1 MYFTKAI
8 IINKSDRGEN
18 DKLLTVY
25 TEDYGKV
32 NVLARGVGKVGS
44 KLASQIDLLNFIEIG
59 FAQGKAFKVLTSAVI
74 ENDFRG
80 IKKDLEKFRSALH
93 FSNLANR
100 FSLFE
105 ESDGVIFD
113 VLHKAF
119 LHLEKSDFSEMKM
132 KLFLRYFE
140 LNFLSFLGYC
150 PPDKE
155 LPESFLKK
163 TGKIKKQDLDNLER
177 LFLSYFENVV

>member
-25 TEDYGKV
+25 TENYGKV
-32 NVLARGVGKVGS
+32 NVLARGVAKTGS

-59 FAQGKAFKVLTSAVI
+59 FAQGKAFKVLTAAVV
-74 ENDFRG
+74 ENDFHSL
-80 IKKDLEKFRSALH
+80 KKDLEKFRSAVH
-93 FSNLANR
+93 FSNLVNK

-105 ESDGVIFD
+105 ESDKAVFD
-113 VLHKAF
+113 LLYKAF
-119 LHLEKSDFSEMKM
+119 LHLEKNEFSEAQK

-140 LNFLSFLGYC
+140 LNFLSFLGYR

-163 TGKIKKQDLDNLER
+163 TGKITKKELDDLER
-177 LFLSYFENVV
+177 LFLSYFENVI